1 MTSVEERRRRSHN
14 ILLTA
19 FCILIILWI
28 WKLSYP
34 QASLVKAYS
43 NHVPSTPPPPA
54 APSSSPTPE
63 AAIGKH
69 LKLHASDIYEGTFNG
84 TITDKVA
91 VIIESRFRTNLIPLI
106 LHFGSVLG
114 DAWPILIFTSIE
126 SVSQFSASSA
136 LDRYLQ
142 TGIVQV
148 RVLPQD
154 LMLTDADAFNRFLTQ
169 RWLWE
174 DVSPAE
180 HVLLFQSDSML
191 CANAARS
198 VNDYFE
204 YDFVGA
210 PIAAGR
216 GRGYNG
222 GLSLRKRSSTLRVLE
237 EWDYEETKKEGD
249 KNEGDRFE
257 DQWYYNR
264 FARPFE
270 APAKAEETDKR
281 WFRFKELQEREEAE
295 GIQPEE
301 DGAINLPSVEVART
315 FSVKTIDY
323 PHPLGVHQIHKWK
336 EDQVS
341 TLNEWCPEYKLC
353 SKDHVHE

>member
-14 ILLTA
+14 VLLTA

-43 NHVPSTPPPPA
+43 NHISSTSTPPA
-54 APSSSPTPE
+54 APSTSPTPPE
-63 AAIGKH
+63 AAIGKQ
-69 LKLHASDIYEGTFNG
+69 LKLHASYTYEGTFNG

-114 DAWPILIFTSIE
+114 DGWPIIILTSME

-136 LDRYLQ
+136 LGRYLQ
-142 TGIVQV
+142 SGIVQV

-154 LMLTDADAFNRFLTQ
+154 LMLTDEDAFNRFLTQ
-169 RWLWE
+169 KWLWE
-174 DVSPAE
+174 NLSPAE
-180 HVLLFQSDSML
+180 HILLFQSDSML

-198 VNDYFE
+198 VDDYFE

-210 PIAAGR
+210 PVAAGV
-216 GRGYNG
+216 GKGFNG

-249 KNEGDRFE
+249 KNKGDRFE

-264 FARPFE
+264 F
-270 APAKAEETDKR
+270 
-281 WFRFKELQEREEAE
+281 KELQERDEAE

-323 PHPLGVHQIHKWK
+323 PHPMGVHQIHKWK

-353 SKDHVHE
+353 SEDHIHDT